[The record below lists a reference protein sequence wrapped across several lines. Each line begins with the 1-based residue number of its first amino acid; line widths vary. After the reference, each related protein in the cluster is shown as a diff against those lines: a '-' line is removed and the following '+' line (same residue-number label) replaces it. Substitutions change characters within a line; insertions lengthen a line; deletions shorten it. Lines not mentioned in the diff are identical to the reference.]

1 MNAFIKKSLPIA
13 MLFLFALWAGC
24 SKDMDDEPSLLG
36 NWIEESPVAERTELY
51 FHSGNRLSIKKS
63 ESITDNFSYRIDGD
77 RIVIWMEG
85 ESETDGSSTLY
96 FRQLDENTFQI
107 ENLYPSIPEM
117 EPSYMIFTR
126 L

>member
-1 MNAFIKKSLPIA
+1 MNTFIKKSLPIA
-13 MLFLFALWAGC
+13 ILFLFALWAGC
-24 SKDMDDEPSLLG
+24 SRDMDDEPSLLG

-77 RIVIWMEG
+77 RMVIWMEG

-96 FRQLDENTFQI
+96 FRQLG
-107 ENLYPSIPEM
+107 
-117 EPSYMIFTR
+117 
-126 L
+126 